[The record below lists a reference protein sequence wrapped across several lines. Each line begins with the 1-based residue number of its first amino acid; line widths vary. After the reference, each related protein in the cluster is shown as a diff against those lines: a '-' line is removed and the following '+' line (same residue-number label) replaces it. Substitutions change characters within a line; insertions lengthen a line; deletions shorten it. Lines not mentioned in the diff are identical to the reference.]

1 MSYKTQLFPNL
12 TKQCLEIPK
21 RSFLVHQ
28 NKKKFQTIVEPKL
41 TKKCLTK
48 PVSSSTQTMPYKT
61 KQQFPNRPI
70 QCLTK
75 PNNSFLI
82 DQYNA

>member
-1 MSYKTQLFPNL
+1 MPRNTKKKFPSSP
-12 TKQCLEIPK
+12 KQ
-21 RSFLVHQ
+21 
-28 NKKKFQTIVEPKL
+28 KKFQTIVEPKL

>member
-28 NKKKFQTIVEPKL
+28 NKQKIPNNTKL